1 MLAPIKNLGKEMWK
15 GRAGYLFIAP
25 GYLAFLAFMLIP
37 IVLAIGLSFYKA
49 SFALDQRQFVG
60 MDQYVRLFND
70 RVFQKALINT
80 IKYVLV
86 IVPITAFLAL
96 LIALLVHP
104 RGMRVQSFY
113 RGAFYLPGVAGGII
127 LSVVWLWIFNPTY
140 GLLNYLLGM
149 VGIDP
154 VLWLA
159 STKTSF
165 WAVCMVVLTYTIGQP
180 IILFLAG
187 LASLN
192 QELLDASV
200 VDGANKVQRTW
211 FITLPLMRPVIL
223 FVIATQT
230 IGVFQIWETIYM
242 LTQGGPS
249 NSSTS
254 LVFLIYQTA
263 FIAGRYGKASAIG
276 VVLLVLVAI
285 VTFVQLRFWDTS
297 EV

>member
-1 MLAPIKNLGKEMWK
+1 MLTSIKNMGKEIWR
-15 GRAGYLFIAP
+15 GRTGYLFIAP
-25 GYLAFLAFMLIP
+25 GYLAFLAFMLVP

-60 MDQYVRLFND
+60 LEQYARLLRD
-70 RVFQKALINT
+70 RVFQKALFNT
-80 IKYVLV
+80 LKYVV
-86 IVPITAFLAL
+86 VVVPITVL
-96 LIALLVHP
+96 LSLVISLLVHP
-104 RGMRVQSFY
+104 RGMRTQAFY
-113 RGAFYLPGVAGGII
+113 RGAFYLPGIAGGII

-140 GLLNYLLGM
+140 GLLNYLLSL
-149 VGIDP
+149 VGINP
-154 VLWLA
+154 ILWLA

-165 WAVCMVVLTYTIGQP
+165 WAVCLVVLTYTIGQP

-192 QELLDASV
+192 PDLLDASV
-200 VDGANKVQRTW
+200 VDGANKGQRTW
-211 FITLPLMRPVIL
+211 FITLPLLRPVIL

-276 VVLLVLVAI
+276 VFLLVLVAI
-285 VTFVQLRFWDTS
+285 ATFVQLRFWDTTD
-297 EV
+297 V

>member
-1 MLAPIKNLGKEMWK
+1 MLTAIKNLGKEMWR
-15 GRAGYLFIAP
+15 GRSGYLFIAP

-37 IVLAIGLSFYKA
+37 IVFAIGLSFYKA

-60 MDQYVRLFND
+60 LDQYARLFHD
-70 RVFQKALINT
+70 RVFLKALFNT
-80 IKYVLV
+80 IKYVV
-86 IVPITAFLAL
+86 VVVPITVSLSL

-104 RGMRVQSFY
+104 RGMRAQSFY
-113 RGAFYLPGVAGGII
+113 RGAFYLPGIAGGII

-140 GLLNYLLGM
+140 GLLNYLLSL

-154 VLWLA
+154 ILWLA

-165 WAVCMVVLTYTIGQP
+165 WAVCLVVLTYTIGQP
-180 IILFLAG
+180 IILLLAG

-192 QELLDASV
+192 PDLQDASV
-200 VDGANKVQRTW
+200 VDGANKWQRTW
-211 FITLPLMRPVIL
+211 FVTLPLMRPVIL

-276 VVLLVLVAI
+276 VILLVLVSVA
-285 VTFVQLRFWDTS
+285 TFAQLRFWDTS